1 MGLAKGFEKRPL
13 VFGLEITSQGLA
25 KFPDSKYSVEEN
37 LESLGKSVEDPP
49 KIPCELI
56 PKYLFEASNGMAV
69 LQDPVLQL
77 GNVSVRNFAA
87 LSTFSNRLLGN
98 KRALSIPAFDG

>member
-37 LESLGKSVEDPP
+37 LESLGKSVEDPAKVP
-49 KIPCELI
+49 WEVI
-56 PKYLFEASNGMAV
+56 PKYLFEPSNLAV

-98 KRALSIPAFDG
+98 KRGLSIPAFDG